1 MIPALNVNIY
11 FTQKIES
18 ILSTETTMIA
28 ISSHLWNNL
37 ILIVHHIAA
46 DIHVY
51 LCWRELV
58 LIRRLSKRL
67 WDTLVLWHSQRKYI
81 HTLIS
86 GLNSFRINKTLK
98 HIEETR
104 FLQKGLNSFRI
115 NKTLKPLHGSFLLSC
130 SLNSFRINKTLKPR
144 YLFLSTHVRL
154 NSFRINKT
162 LKPILI
168 SCSLSVC
175 LNSFRINKTLKPLGV
190 TAGTYTGLN
199 SFRINKTLKQ
209 PFLLFLYL

>member
-11 FTQKIES
+11 FTQKTES

-98 HIEETR
+98 HPVDCGKTFVSLNSFRINKTLKQEFEALFPEDCLNSFRINKT
-104 FLQKGLNSFRI
+104 LKHEVSIVSVPAGLNSFRI
-115 NKTLKPLHGSFLLSC
+115 NKTLKRYQVGKESRR
-130 SLNSFRINKTLKPR
+130 SLNSFRINKTLKQK
-144 YLFLSTHVRL
+144 STRAWT
-154 NSFRINKT
+154 K
-162 LKPILI
+162 
-168 SCSLSVC
+168 
-175 LNSFRINKTLKPLGV
+175 
-190 TAGTYTGLN
+190 
-199 SFRINKTLKQ
+199 
-209 PFLLFLYL
+209 

>member
-11 FTQKIES
+11 FTQKTES

-98 HIEETR
+98 LAQGGSHIRIVWIPSVLTR
-104 FLQKGLNSFRI
+104 
-115 NKTLKPLHGSFLLSC
+115 LSNC
-130 SLNSFRINKTLKPR
+130 QIYFVTFSTVWIPSVLTR
-144 YLFLSTHVRL
+144 LSNQYTPFSTRPSVWIPSVL
-154 NSFRINKT
+154 TK
-162 LKPILI
+162 
-168 SCSLSVC
+168 LS
-175 LNSFRINKTLKPLGV
+175 N
-190 TAGTYTGLN
+190 
-199 SFRINKTLKQ
+199 
-209 PFLLFLYL
+209 

>member
-11 FTQKIES
+11 FTQKTES

-98 HIEETR
+98 QEQEYAR
-104 FLQKGLNSFRI
+104 V
-115 NKTLKPLHGSFLLSC
+115 HG
-130 SLNSFRINKTLKPR
+130 
-144 YLFLSTHVRL
+144 
-154 NSFRINKT
+154 
-162 LKPILI
+162 
-168 SCSLSVC
+168 C
-175 LNSFRINKTLKPLGV
+175 LNSFRINKTLKLRHNDSGISIVWIPSVL
-190 TAGTYTGLN
+190 TRLSN
-199 SFRINKTLKQ
+199 SPRWPHRNHQVWIPSVLTRLSNITDRILSVCPVWIPSVLTRLSNLKSGSRRVVI
-209 PFLLFLYL
+209 FLR

>member
-11 FTQKIES
+11 FTQKTES

-86 GLNSFRINKTLK
+86 GLNSFRISKTLK
-98 HIEETR
+98 LR
-104 FLQKGLNSFRI
+104 LPPFLHHQ
-115 NKTLKPLHGSFLLSC
+115 
-130 SLNSFRINKTLKPR
+130 SLNSFRINKTLKQITFP
-144 YLFLSTHVRL
+144 
-154 NSFRINKT
+154 NNT
-162 LKPILI
+162 LL
-168 SCSLSVC
+168 C
-175 LNSFRINKTLKPLGV
+175 LNSFRINKTLKLLDYE
-190 TAGTYTGLN
+190 AIIESCLN

-209 PFLLFLYL
+209 EQEYARVHGCLNSFRINKTLKLRHNDSGISIVWIPSVLTRLSNASGWY

>member
-11 FTQKIES
+11 FTQKTES

-98 HIEETR
+98 
-104 FLQKGLNSFRI
+104 
-115 NKTLKPLHGSFLLSC
+115 PLLIAIILSE
-130 SLNSFRINKTLKPR
+130 
-144 YLFLSTHVRL
+144 RL

-162 LKPILI
+162 LKLR
-168 SCSLSVC
+168 LFKTLMFLC
-175 LNSFRINKTLKPLGV
+175 LNSFRINKTLKRIGLLV
-190 TAGTYTGLN
+190 QSLDRLN
-199 SFRINKTLKQ
+199 SFRINKTLKLIY
-209 PFLLFLYL
+209 PDLFSYDLFEFLPY

>member
-11 FTQKIES
+11 FTQKTES

-98 HIEETR
+98 QEFEALFPEDCLNSFRINKTLKHEVSIVSVPA
-104 FLQKGLNSFRI
+104 GLNSFRI
-115 NKTLKPLHGSFLLSC
+115 NKTLKRYQVGKESRR
-130 SLNSFRINKTLKPR
+130 SLNSFRINKTLKQK
-144 YLFLSTHVRL
+144 STRAWT
-154 NSFRINKT
+154 K
-162 LKPILI
+162 
-168 SCSLSVC
+168 
-175 LNSFRINKTLKPLGV
+175 
-190 TAGTYTGLN
+190 
-199 SFRINKTLKQ
+199 
-209 PFLLFLYL
+209 

>member
-67 WDTLVLWHSQRKYI
+67 WDTLVL
-81 HTLIS
+81 
-86 GLNSFRINKTLK
+86 
-98 HIEETR
+98 
-104 FLQKGLNSFRI
+104 
-115 NKTLKPLHGSFLLSC
+115 
-130 SLNSFRINKTLKPR
+130 
-144 YLFLSTHVRL
+144 
-154 NSFRINKT
+154 
-162 LKPILI
+162 
-168 SCSLSVC
+168 
-175 LNSFRINKTLKPLGV
+175 
-190 TAGTYTGLN
+190 
-199 SFRINKTLKQ
+199 
-209 PFLLFLYL
+209 